1 MNFANEAGRTIDHVG
16 QGRDS
21 WWGWWRS
28 DEGLARMRSA
38 MADPAMQEFAPA
50 GDISALEW
58 VSAHS
63 DYLYL
68 PRRFLADGRL
78 HRCLSLLAW
87 HAVYLEIAIPTCV
100 HLCAMA
106 VPETTLTY
114 QEHSRVILWGEERRV
129 IDAAFI
135 EASLAKNIIV
145 HPVKLGLL
153 NDDGGRRRI
162 DAAMMQLR

>member
-1 MNFANEAGRTIDHVG
+1 
-16 QGRDS
+16 
-21 WWGWWRS
+21 
-28 DEGLARMRSA
+28 
-38 MADPAMQEFAPA
+38 
-50 GDISALEW
+50 
-58 VSAHS
+58 
-63 DYLYL
+63 
-68 PRRFLADGRL
+68 
-78 HRCLSLLAW
+78 
-87 HAVYLEIAIPTCV
+87 
-100 HLCAMA
+100 MA